1 MSYTF
6 FNLVYRDGDQ
16 ADPKPVPPGVFGVE
30 IPLNI
35 IGHVFKRGW
44 KLRVAI
50 SPFSFPGM
58 WQVPEI
64 PTVKIHTGPVDGRQ
78 ASALILPRREP
89 RPQDA
94 GLPRCCGAHHLRR
107 PREQYVPTL
116 DTIRPSSQERK
127 VERITVDGSRERW
140 CGRT

>member
-1 MSYTF
+1 MLGYPTVRLNVEADKPDHRPGGAARRDQPDHRASHLVSYTF

-58 WQVPEI
+58 WRVRI
-64 PTVKIHTGPVDGRQ
+64 PTVKIHTGRWT
-78 ASALILPRREP
+78 AA
-89 RPQDA
+89 RPAPDPA
-94 GLPRCCGAHHLRR
+94 AP
-107 PREQYVPTL
+107 
-116 DTIRPSSQERK
+116 
-127 VERITVDGSRERW
+127 
-140 CGRT
+140 